1 MPTVRIVDKF
11 GEVVETKEL
20 EQFQIDIYRQA
31 GYNITTLE
39 ETAVI
44 IPSDIQQILT
54 GIENGDYTVPQV
66 FRDVEIVNIKN
77 GNITPD
83 RFRRQWAEGVNSG
96 IIKSTIGTQI
106 QSYTYSTPYGQFDTQ
121 ATNEQEAFQAQQEF
135 VEQKQREE
143 YEAQQ
148 VEIARQQ
155 EELRLQQEQSQQEQ
169 QQPLEFSP
177 IPTIPTVEA
186 LEAENDM
193 SVNDGMIKQSI
204 GSFSIC
210 EGRITG
216 KIVFL
221 AENTFNPNWY
231 GKTVVSLLQ
240 IKDMNGVTIVMKTNN
255 LTFTNT
261 ERDETITFD
270 ESVEYNKKVTVE
282 SYVWTSVTDPI
293 AMSTKK
299 VLEVEERLKTV
310 KDPETNEMIQVCQT
324 TTTEKTKRDDW
335 LGKATGIFAGL
346 FGVSLLL
353 TGARKL

>member
-1 MPTVRIVDKF
+1 MPIVRIVDKY
-11 GEVVETKEL
+11 GEVVEEKEL
-20 EQFQIDIYRQA
+20 QDFQIDVYRQA
-31 GYNITTLE
+31 GYNITTLAD
-39 ETAVI
+39 AVVT
-44 IPSDIQQILT
+44 IPADIQQILT

-66 FRDVEIVNIKN
+66 FLDVEVVNIKN

-83 RFRRQWAEGVNSG
+83 RFRRQWQEGLNSG

-106 QSYTYSTPYGQFDTQ
+106 QSYTYSTPYGQFETQ

-135 VEQKQREE
+135 VQEKQREA

-148 VEIARQQ
+148 EEIARQQ
-155 EELRLQQEQSQQEQ
+155 EELRVQQEQ
-169 QQPLEFSP
+169 QPPLEFSP
-177 IPTIPTVEA
+177 IPTVPTVEA

-193 SVNDGMIKQSI
+193 SVNDSMVSQSI
-204 GSFSIC
+204 GGFEIFNN
-210 EGRITG
+210 RITG
-216 KIVFL
+216 KIIFI

-231 GKTVVSLLQ
+231 GKPVVSLLQ
-240 IKDMNGVTIVMKTNN
+240 IKDMNNVTIAMKTNN
-255 LTFTNT
+255 LTFTDT

-270 ESVEYNKKVTVE
+270 ESVEYHKKVIVE

-293 AMSTKK
+293 PMSTKK
-299 VLEVEERLKTV
+299 VLEVVERKKTV
-310 KDPETNEMIQVCQT
+310 TDPETGEPTQVTTT
-324 TTTEKTKRDDW
+324 TTTEKTKREDW